1 MTYDDTRAM
10 YTTYI
15 GRVAGHARQE
25 YLRTLYQRSRE
36 IPLEELAEETLA
48 LVEER
53 YFPREFDLAEGRLS
67 RAVNDLP
74 LLRRQVLS
82 MLFVEQLTAIEIAE
96 RLDCP
101 VNYVYKEKHRALQKI
116 RVTMEGDGHDK

>member
-1 MTYDDTRAM
+1 MASKQRNK
-10 YTTYI
+10 
-15 GRVAGHARQE
+15 RRQP
-25 YLRTLYQRSRE
+25 LRR
-36 IPLEELAEETLA
+36 PH
-48 LVEER
+48 
-53 YFPREFDLAEGRLS
+53 
-67 RAVNDLP
+67 LP

-96 RLDCP
+96 RLNCP